1 MLCDLKKVCER
12 LSGSEDICDTNIQ
25 TILLSIS
32 MQELMFVQYFECP
45 VKQR

>member
-32 MQELMFVQYFECP
+32 IAQTLILAYFECP